1 MIVNILNWILT
12 VFGFV
17 MFIFFIGAIIF
28 GLVSGF
34 ILIMSGLKK
43 ERR

>member
-12 VFGFV
+12 GFGLI
-17 MFIFFIGAIIF
+17 MFIFFIGAMIF

-34 ILIMSGLKK
+34 ILIMSGLRK
-43 ERR
+43 R

>member
-1 MIVNILNWILT
+1 MINILNGILT
-12 VFGFV
+12 VFGV
-17 MFIFFIGAIIF
+17 IMFIFFIGAIIF